1 MRNADIALYKAKESG
16 RGRALAFEAA
26 MEREVRERRELEAAL
41 REAFEFG
48 KLSVEF
54 QPIVDARTGKVI
66 SREVLVRW
74 FRPTRG
80 EVTPDTFLP
89 IAEPAGLILPLGN
102 WVLRKACAAAAQCP
116 DLESVAV
123 NLSAVQFMDP
133 NLVSQIT
140 SVLDET
146 GFPPERL
153 VLEITESVF
162 LRDSGA
168 APDKLKKL
176 RNLGI
181 KISLDDFGTGYSSL
195 SYLRKYKFDKIK
207 IDKTFVD
214 EIGERSD
221 GLAIISAVIALAH
234 NLGLE
239 VTAEGVE
246 RRFQVDALK
255 TLGCDTLQ
263 GYFFGK
269 PSANPMHI
277 IQAASE
283 GWDGQSDVPA
293 PGGEEE
299 NAQPAPA
306 AASAN

>member
-1 MRNADIALYKAKESG
+1 
-16 RGRALAFEAA
+16 
-26 MEREVRERRELEAAL
+26 MEREVRERRELEADL
-41 REAFEFG
+41 REAFEYG

-54 QPIVDARTGKVI
+54 QPIVNARSGKVV
-66 SREVLVRW
+66 SSEVLVRW
-74 FRPTRG
+74 FHPTRG
-80 EVTPDTFLP
+80 EVTPNTFIP
-89 IAEPAGLILPLGN
+89 IAEHAGLILPLGS

-116 DLESVAV
+116 ELESVAV
-123 NLSAVQFMDP
+123 NLSPVQFMDP
-133 NLVSQIT
+133 NLVGHIT

-162 LRDSGA
+162 LRDFGS
-168 APDKLKKL
+168 APDKLEKL
-176 RNLGI
+176 RDLGI

-195 SYLRKYKFDKIK
+195 SYLRQYKFDKIK
-207 IDKTFVD
+207 IDKSFVD

-246 RRFQVDALK
+246 RQFQVEALR

-263 GYFFGK
+263 GYYFGK
-269 PSANPMHI
+269 PHANPMKITQVSSEDWVDRSPSTAPQNALEHQKVPGI
-277 IQAASE
+277 KSSAS
-283 GWDGQSDVPA
+283 
-293 PGGEEE
+293 
-299 NAQPAPA
+299 
-306 AASAN
+306 